1 MTQPTVVPAQG
12 FILGEKWYN
21 RGKWVVMLLL
31 PAFSTLYVTIGALW
45 GLPYIQQVV
54 GTSSALALFFGTLL
68 GVSSKTYNNSD
79 ARFDGDMV
87 LETNEDGRKLY
98 TIALNEDVNHLD
110 DKKQI
115 VLKMDPR
122 S

>member
-1 MTQPTVVPAQG
+1 MTQPTVVPSQG
-12 FILGEKWYN
+12 FILGDKWYG
-21 RGKWVVMLLL
+21 RGKWIVMIFL

-68 GVSSKTYNNSD
+68 GISSKTYNKSD

-87 LETNEDGRKLY
+87 LETNDDGRKLY
-98 TIALNEDVNHLD
+98 TIALNDDVDHLD